1 MEAKKRKKVISFK
14 DSFMKPD
21 TIIIKGESEV
31 LTACSF
37 VQLTGQTKTGK
48 TKVLMDIV
56 ASCFGKPSALG
67 LEVNPCPDDKCVIY
81 VNTELSTYD
90 FHQYL
95 IKIHELTGHK
105 EEIPNLYFVNG
116 LNESTSELTKIILEM
131 CEEEH
136 PYLVIIDGLVDLVD
150 DFNDQKESKEGVNRI
165 THICTKYSCG
175 VIVTLHQNPM
185 NKQNSH
191 SKSRGHLGSHLE
203 QKAIATLVTTKNEQ
217 EKSFSLNCNRI
228 RNGVNF
234 VTKFIFDNNTKWIK
248 SASTTKVDIIY
259 DELVN
264 IISNEE
270 INKQSKIVELLR
282 ERTQVSQSTLSR
294 KITEYVDNGLLLKEG
309 ALKSETLTLV

>member
-1 MEAKKRKKVISFK
+1 MEQEQNIKKRKVISLT

-48 TKVLMDIV
+48 TKVLMDVV

-67 LEVNPCPDDKCVIY
+67 LEVNPCPKDKCVIY

-95 IKIHELTGHK
+95 IKVHELTGNK
-105 EEIPNLYFVNG
+105 KEIPNLFFVNG
-116 LNESTSELTKIILEM
+116 LNEPIPELIKTIVEM

-136 PYLVIIDGLVDLVD
+136 PYLVIIDGLVDLVE
-150 DFNDQKESKEGVNRI
+150 DFNDQKESKKSVDRI

-175 VIVTLHQNPM
+175 VIVTLHQNPLTS
-185 NKQNSH
+185 QS
-191 SKSRGHLGSHLE
+191 STAKSRGHLGSHLE
-203 QKAIATLVTTKNEQ
+203 QKAIATLVTTKSE
-217 EKSFSLNCNRI
+217 ETFSLNCNRI

-234 VTKFIFDNNTKWIK
+234 YTKFTYDPTSKWIRPLK
-248 SASTTKVDIIY
+248 QEEQVDKVY
-259 DELVN
+259 EALVK
-264 IISNEE
+264 ILETE
-270 INKQSKIVELLR
+270 DKQSKIVKLLMEQTGASQPKISRKINDYIDKGILLR
-282 ERTQVSQSTLSR
+282 EGTS
-294 KITEYVDNGLLLKEG
+294 KN
-309 ALKSETLTLV
+309 ETLILV